1 MVDDNNWIVAF
12 DAKRIELFLDEKPL
26 DNLYLVMVL

>member
-26 DNLYLVMVL
+26 AICT